1 MLVRIP
7 KLAVRIK
14 TTLPAAAAAA
24 ARRPC
29 CPFASPEGGV
39 EAVVRLVHAHVA
51 MKAVRVTM
59 RPLVGVLDALVQ
71 PVVLD
76 VVW

>member
-1 MLVRIP
+1 MLVGIP

-14 TTLPAAAAAA
+14 TTLPAPAAAA
-24 ARRPC
+24 ARCPC
-29 CPFASPEGGV
+29 CPFASSEAGV